1 MARKPR
7 SADIWPNQRRPWDAG
22 LRDRARIARESVAF
36 VATRLGATLLVWLF
50 TGIALALPAALY
62 LLDRNLARAA
72 GDWQGTQGF
81 SVYFQ
86 VGVDEQAPAALVR
99 RLAKEP
105 DLSTVR
111 LITPD
116 EALAELRAHLGAT
129 DALEAL
135 AENPLPATVRA
146 VARPDVSAQRLQRLA
161 ARFEGEAGVDAVVV
175 EKAWLERME
184 AIRAVLG
191 RIAGTAAVLLGVGA
205 VFAASAS
212 VRLAVEARLTEL
224 RVYALV
230 GANARLLRRPFVYLG
245 MIYGFG
251 GGMVAALLLVAAL
264 AWLDAPLR
272 RLFASYGAEPLV
284 SGFDAIFV
292 LALLGASVALGLL
305 GAVFA
310 CRSRLRELP
319 IT

>member
-1 MARKPR
+1 MGRKPR

-22 LRDRARIARESVAF
+22 LRERGRVARECVAF
-36 VATRLGATLLVWLF
+36 VSTRLGATLLVWLF
-50 TGIALALPAALY
+50 TGIALAPPAALY

-86 VGVDEQAPAALVR
+86 VGVDAQTPADIVR
-99 RLAKEP
+99 RLAEEA
-105 DLSTVR
+105 DISAAR

-116 EALAELRAHLGAT
+116 EALAELRAHLDAT
-129 DALEAL
+129 GALEAL
-135 AENPLPATVRA
+135 EENPLPATVRA
-146 VARPDVSAQRLQRLA
+146 VAAPDVPARRLERLA
-161 ARFEGEAGVDAVVV
+161 VRLEDEAGVDAVVI
-175 EKAWLERME
+175 EKAWLERMA
-184 AIRAVLG
+184 AIRAVLE
-191 RIAGTAAVLLGVGA
+191 RIAGTAAALLGVGA
-205 VFAASAS
+205 VFASSAS

-224 RVYALV
+224 RVRALV
-230 GANARLLRRPFVYLG
+230 GASARLLRRPFVYLG
-245 MIYGFG
+245 AIYGFG

-284 SGFDAIFV
+284 SGFDAVFV
-292 LALLGASVALGLL
+292 LALLGAGVALGLL

-310 CRSRLRELP
+310 CRGRLRELP

>member
-1 MARKPR
+1 MRER
-7 SADIWPNQRRPWDAG
+7 GRV
-22 LRDRARIARESVAF
+22 ARESVAF
-36 VATRLGATLLVWLF
+36 VSTRLAATLLVWLF

-72 GDWQGTQGF
+72 GDWQETQGF
-81 SVYFQ
+81 SVYFH
-86 VGVDEQAPAALVR
+86 VGVDAEASADLAR
-99 RLAKEP
+99 RLAEEA
-105 DLSTVR
+105 DVEAVR

-116 EALAELRAHLGAT
+116 EALAELRTHLGAT

-135 AENPLPATVRA
+135 DDNPLPATARV
-146 VARPDVSAQRLQRLA
+146 VAGPDVPAQRLARLA
-161 ARFEGEAGVDAVVV
+161 ARLEDEAGVDAVVI
-175 EKAWLERME
+175 EKAWLERLA
-184 AIRAVLG
+184 AIRAVLE

-205 VFAASAS
+205 VFASFAS

-230 GANARLLRRPFVYLG
+230 GASARLLRRRFVYLG
-245 MIYGFG
+245 AIYGFG

-272 RLFASYGAEPLV
+272 RLFASYGAEPVV
-284 SGFDAIFV
+284 SGFDVVFV
-292 LALLGASVALGLL
+292 LALLGAGVVLSLL

-319 IT
+319 VT